1 MSERP
6 AGARTTGTSEECSSE
21 VATVPMRN
29 WRMSVVALAPMTIAT
44 APSSEATSMRP
55 FDSFDAVWMTPRA
68 AMSSGMRARASSSH
82 SSSCWATMP
91 VPSLGIDP
99 AAWKVEDSGR
109 MIVTTSSISTDR
121 AMEIAREMASR
132 PRSVAMYPTTRR
144 GTDAA
149 DSVMDFSRFVAT
161 LQVILRGQEATLP
174 GCPGG
179 DDDAPRPDAA
189 DTVARRAHRED
200 ASTPARRR
208 GHRDDGSRSESLC
221 G

>member
-1 MSERP
+1 
-6 AGARTTGTSEECSSE
+6 
-21 VATVPMRN
+21 
-29 WRMSVVALAPMTIAT
+29 
-44 APSSEATSMRP
+44 
-55 FDSFDAVWMTPRA
+55 
-68 AMSSGMRARASSSH
+68 
-82 SSSCWATMP
+82 MP

-189 DTVARRAHRED
+189 DTATTGPDRNPCA
-200 ASTPARRR
+200 
-208 GHRDDGSRSESLC
+208 GESAFGKEKFRNYDQKSHELLSL
-221 G
+221 